1 MKTLAIRLD
10 DDLHA
15 QLSVMAQLANVSVT
29 DAIRQAI
36 ENHLATMRSN
46 PELSARAEA
55 VLADIERDA
64 ADRKQAIADLF
75 GSVEADA
82 PAPGR
87 PAGSHRAAAVQ
98 RHRRADALQRM
109 APVDVLRKGG
119 SLRYEMQLITGTP
132 TRVTNS

>member
-36 ENHLATMRSN
+36 EGHLATMRSN

-64 ADRKQAIADLF
+64 ADRKQAIANLF

-82 PAPGR
+82 PAPAKTTSR
-87 PAGSHRAAAVQ
+87 K
-98 RHRRADALQRM
+98 
-109 APVDVLRKGG
+109 APRSSGTEPSKG
-119 SLRYEMQLITGTP
+119 
-132 TRVTNS
+132 